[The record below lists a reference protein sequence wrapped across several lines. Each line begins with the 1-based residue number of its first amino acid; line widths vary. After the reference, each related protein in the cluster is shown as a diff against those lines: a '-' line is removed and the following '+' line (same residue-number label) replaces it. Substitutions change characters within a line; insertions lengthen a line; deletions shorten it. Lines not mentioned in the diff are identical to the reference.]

1 MTEKEYRAAEGINKS
16 TLWEI
21 RRSPA
26 HYKYLLEH
34 PLEDTP
40 SLRFGRA
47 LHAALLTPT
56 AYKREYVT
64 APDFDKRTKA
74 GKEAYAEWAAAI
86 SSGATI
92 MTADETQD
100 IAGMLKSYKGCPDA
114 RNLLKKTRRELPI
127 FWNDKNLG
135 LKCKCRVDAMS
146 ASAVIDIKTTADGSL
161 DSFRRDALKYGYH
174 VQAAHYLDGVEALT
188 GKRPDWYFIAIEK
201 KPPYAVH
208 VLKASA
214 SFIDFGEYERNV
226 LMERLHSCMESGE
239 WCSYQ
244 LDEIDVPEYMWGE
257 AL

>member
-74 GKEAYAEWAAAI
+74 GKEAYAEWVAGI
-86 SSGATI
+86 PSGATI
-92 MTADETQD
+92 MTTEETQD
-100 IAGMLKSYKGCPDA
+100 IKSMLKSFKQCADA
-114 RNLLKKTRRELPI
+114 RTLLKKTKRELPV

-135 LKCKCRVDAMS
+135 LKCKCRVDALS
-146 ASAVIDIKTTADGSL
+146 ASAVIDIKTASDGSL

-188 GKRPDWYFIAIEK
+188 GKRLDWYFIVMEK
-201 KPPYAVH
+201 KPPYGIH
-208 VLKASA
+208 VLKASPN
-214 SFIDFGEYERNV
+214 FIDFGEYERNI
-226 LMERLHSCMESGE
+226 LMERLRMCMETDDWS
-239 WCSYQ
+239 SYQ
-244 LDEIDVPEYMWGE
+244 LEEIDVPEYVWGE

>member
-1 MTEKEYRAAEGINKS
+1 MTEQEYRAAEGINKS

-26 HYKYLLEH
+26 HYRYLLDH
-34 PLEDTP
+34 PVEDTQA
-40 SLRFGRA
+40 LRFGRA

-74 GKEAYAEWAAAI
+74 GKEAYADWAAKI
-86 SSGATI
+86 PEGSTV
-92 MTADETQD
+92 MTTDETND
-100 IAGMLKSYKGCPDA
+100 IKEMVKAYKACADA
-114 RNLLKKTRRELPI
+114 RNLLKRSKRELPI
-127 FWNDKNLG
+127 FWNDKTLG
-135 LKCKCRVDAMS
+135 LKCKCRVDALS
-146 ASAVIDIKTTADGSL
+146 PSAVIDIKTTADGSL

-174 VQAAHYLDGVEALT
+174 VQAAHYLDGVESLT

-214 SFIDFGEYERNV
+214 SFIDFGAYERSV
-226 LMERLHSCMESGE
+226 LMERLYTCMESGDWSGYRTE
-239 WCSYQ
+239 E
-244 LDEIDVPEYMWGE
+244 LDVPEYVWGD
-257 AL
+257 AI